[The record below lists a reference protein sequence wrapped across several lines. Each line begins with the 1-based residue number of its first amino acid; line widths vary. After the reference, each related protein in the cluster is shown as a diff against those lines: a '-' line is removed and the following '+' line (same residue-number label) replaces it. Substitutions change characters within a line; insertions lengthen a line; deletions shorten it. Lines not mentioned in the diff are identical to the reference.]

1 MHVSLAVVCIQV
13 LTFFKFD
20 ITLNYSLLL
29 FTFLSTLVAY
39 NFIKYFELSLAKG
52 ILYSKSLK
60 LIYSITIVS
69 FISCLF
75 IIPMLSNLELITIFI
90 ISSLTVLYILPINS
104 LNKQKKN
111 LRNTEGIKIFIVAA
125 TWSLL
130 TVLLPII
137 DFFDKIDIIGMIY
150 FIQIF
155 IYVFV
160 AIIPF
165 DIRDLNLDI
174 KNLNTVPQ
182 NIGIQRAKNLG
193 IILLFVFIILDFAQ
207 IILLEHVN
215 LTSVLINIIICII
228 LSILLFNSR
237 KNQTKYY
244 ASFWV
249 ESLPIFWLLLNLILY
264 YLRPF

>member
-1 MHVSLAVVCIQV
+1 
-13 LTFFKFD
+13 
-20 ITLNYSLLL
+20 
-29 FTFLSTLVAY
+29 
-39 NFIKYFELSLAKG
+39 
-52 ILYSKSLK
+52 
-60 LIYSITIVS
+60 
-69 FISCLF
+69 
-75 IIPMLSNLELITIFI
+75 MLSNLELITIFI

-104 LNKQKKN
+104 LNKKKKN
-111 LRNTEGIKIFIVAA
+111 LINTGGIKIFIVAA

-137 DFFDKIDIIGMIY
+137 DLFDKIDIIGMIY

>member
-1 MHVSLAVVCIQV
+1 MI
-13 LTFFKFD
+13 FF
-20 ITLNYSLLL
+20 
-29 FTFLSTLVAY
+29 
-39 NFIKYFELSLAKG
+39 G
-52 ILYSKSLK
+52 
-60 LIYSITIVS
+60 
-69 FISCLF
+69 
-75 IIPMLSNLELITIFI
+75 
-90 ISSLTVLYILPINS
+90 
-104 LNKQKKN
+104 KQKKN

-137 DFFDKIDIIGMIY
+137 DFFDKIDVIGMIY

-193 IILLFVFIILDFAQ
+193 IILLFVFIILDFVQ

>member
-20 ITLNYSLLL
+20 INLNYSLLL

-39 NFIKYFELSLAKG
+39 NFIKYFELSLAKD

-60 LIYSITIVS
+60 LIYYITIVS

-75 IIPMLSNLELITIFI
+75 IIPMLSNLELITIFT

-104 LNKQKKN
+104 LNKKKTN
-111 LRNTEGIKIFIVAA
+111 LRNTEGVKIFIVAA
-125 TWSLL
+125 AWSLL

-137 DFFDKIDIIGMIY
+137 DFFDKIDVIGTIY

-174 KNLNTVPQ
+174 KNLNTIPQ
-182 NIGIQRAKNLG
+182 NIGIQSAKNIG
-193 IILLFVFIILDFAQ
+193 IILLFVFIILDFVQ
-207 IILLEHVN
+207 IIILEHVN
-215 LTSVLINIIICII
+215 LTSVLINILICII
-228 LSILLFNSR
+228 LSILLFNAR

-249 ESLPIFWLLLNLILY
+249 ESVPVFWLLLNLILY
-264 YLRPF
+264 YLRSF

>member
-20 ITLNYSLLL
+20 ITLNYSLLF

-39 NFIKYFELSLAKG
+39 NFIKYFELSLAKD

-69 FISCLF
+69 FISCIF
-75 IIPMLSNLELITIFI
+75 IIPVLSKLELITIFI

-104 LNKQKKN
+104 LNKKKKN
-111 LRNTEGIKIFIVAA
+111 LRNTGGIKIFIVAA

-137 DFFDKIDIIGMIY
+137 DFFDKIDVIEMIY

-182 NIGIQRAKNLG
+182 NIGFKGLRILG
-193 IILLFVFIILDFAQ
+193 LFYFLFLLF
-207 IILLEHVN
+207 
-215 LTSVLINIIICII
+215 
-228 LSILLFNSR
+228 
-237 KNQTKYY
+237 
-244 ASFWV
+244 
-249 ESLPIFWLLLNLILY
+249 
-264 YLRPF
+264 